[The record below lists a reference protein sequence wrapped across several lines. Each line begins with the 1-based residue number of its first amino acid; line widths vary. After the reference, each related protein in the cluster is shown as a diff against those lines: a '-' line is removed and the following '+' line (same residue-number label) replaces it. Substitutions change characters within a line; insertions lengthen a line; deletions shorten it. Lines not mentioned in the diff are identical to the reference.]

1 MHIAFDA
8 DDTLWHNE
16 SVFSL
21 TQKRVT
27 ELLIQHM
34 QPGPDGDARHATLEA
49 RLLETERRNLGLFG
63 YGVKGFTLSMIET
76 ALDVSQG
83 AVPASVIRQILEAG
97 KAMLEHPVEL
107 LPGVEDTV
115 KALAGRHPL
124 MLITKGDLFDQ
135 ESKLARS
142 GLSELF
148 SIVEIVSEKDPAT
161 YQRVLRRHDIA
172 PERFVM
178 VGNSVKSDIL
188 PVVAIGGNAVHVPY
202 HTTWA
207 LEVVTHKGAAEE
219 GFWEIQAMSQLP
231 EVLDRIAAQG
241 WGAGAQR

>member
-21 TQKRVT
+21 TQKKIT
-27 ELLIQHM
+27 EILTSHTR
-34 QPGPDGDARHATLEA
+34 PGPDGDAGHDSLEA

-83 AVPASVIRQILEAG
+83 TVPASVIRQILEAG

-115 KALAGRHPL
+115 KALAERHPL
-124 MLITKGDLFDQ
+124 MLVTKGDLFDQ
-135 ESKLARS
+135 ESKIARS

-148 SIVEIVSEKDPAT
+148 SIIEIVSEKDAAT
-161 YQRVLRRHDIA
+161 YQRVLRRHSIA

-188 PVVAIGGNAVHVPY
+188 PVLAIGGNAVHVPY

-207 LEVVTHKGAAEE
+207 LEVVEHKGAAQE
-219 GFWEIQAMSQLP
+219 GFWEIQIMSQLP
-231 EVLDRIAAQG
+231 AVLDRIAAQG
-241 WGAGAQR
+241 WNAGAQR